1 MKLGTPTTRAAA
13 VLATFGLL
21 AGCASSTAQD
31 DGDAPDPVE
40 TEAAGEPAAPASST
54 EQADDEDAAA
64 PAPSTDYLD
73 ELYAD
78 GLHEGVAPAAPGT
91 AYIEIEGERFEF
103 TSLSCTV
110 NDEPGRGQFI
120 VSASDESTGSGH
132 MLYLSREIG
141 ADLGFNFENEHVQLA
156 HLIVSGDDET
166 MAQYSNSMAQ
176 HARDEGEA
184 PDWLEG
190 AGESPLVRVVGDEAT
205 AIGTLEGVM
214 FAEEPLEGDFVAAA
228 TCP

>member
-1 MKLGTPTTRAAA
+1 ML
-13 VLATFGLL
+13 
-21 AGCASSTAQD
+21 
-31 DGDAPDPVE
+31 DPVE
-40 TEAAGEPAAPASST
+40 TEAAGEPQDAAPASST
-54 EQADDEDAAA
+54 EEAEEQDEDAAA

-91 AYIEIEGERFEF
+91 AYIEIGGERFEF
-103 TSLSCTV
+103 TTLSCTV

-120 VSASDESTGSGH
+120 VSASEESTGSGH
-132 MLYLSREIG
+132 RLYLSREIG
-141 ADLGFNFENEHVQLA
+141 ADLGFNFENEHVQFA
-156 HLIVSGDDET
+156 HLIDSGDDEA

-176 HARDEGEA
+176 HGRDEGEE

-190 AGESPLVRVVGDEAT
+190 AGESPLVRAVGDEAT
-205 AIGTLEGVM
+205 AIGTLAGVM